1 MFCPICKKE
10 MEPTKVSYHEEDDEY
25 VELYSCPKCDYHLVE
40 TVSNKESVKVERFI
54 FC

>member
-10 MEPTKVSYHEEDDEY
+10 MKPSKVFYQEDEKEY
-25 VELYSCPKCDYHLVE
+25 TELYTCDSCDYHLIE
-40 TVSNKESVKVERFI
+40 TVSNKETVKVERFI